1 MPSSLDECPPSFF
14 SSRAPSRLSA
24 RISRDET
31 SREISPSRLASFAS
45 LATATASDKSP
56 ACFHTSAAASCGAP
70 ASTKNAEANKYLCLE
85 SSAYAFFKAA
95 SRFFRKEKSREKKS
109 ASRVSRAARNTPAS
123 VFARPSA
130 AKRSAHGFSPP
141 GSRVFANASRAAAS
155 VSRRSVSSSRTHSG
169 APVIRSA
176 RHDVSFESG
185 SGPSATR
192 DPSDDKPN
200 DARSA
205 SCASLCVAHASSSP
219 RGPCWSRRRFAV
231 EPSEL
236 SPSRERLRASLR
248 ARARRSV
255 LKRRP
260 ASSTAAASSSPS
272 ASRSAS
278 SVANKP
284 TRSAPVS
291 PGRLRAAPRDAT
303 SDAASSASE
312 AENRA
317 DASFSSA
324 FPKRPPTRET
334 DIEVASSTAE
344 FCSSRAEDRESR
356 FKSMPNPKRA
366 GAGAGAGAPPNP
378 ANPPNAPAS
387 NSGTRLGVDLC
398 LWAIFA
404 CAFSSRPSGE
414 IASPETTS
422 TRSSRSCA
430 TDAAAPATEN
440 GPPSEFHEFEFE
452 SPSPP
457 RRRST
462 TRLAAARARRV
473 SPRTSQS
480 MSTRGWYSGSAVAA
494 SSMRT
499 FSEAPELS
507 ASVTSSWST
516 PTTKESPNALH
527 ANPPTESTSPPREG
541 PSSRGSASPFVSR
554 ESLERFAW
562 ARTGHC
568 SRRATRTST
577 RAPRAMAS
585 ASAPPPRSNQ
595 LRWHFPKNAAPGFL
609 SSEPIWNS
617 AASANAPRAS
627 LSASQ
632 TSTRPSGSASA
643 TAAPVGDDASV
654 VDNSVFRSCPSSE
667 DVFKRRRHP
676 ASVQRGTSLAV
687 QASVSEASAFA
698 SLERRHV
705 ASATSPRAST
715 RAAKKARARTLVCP
729 AGITAGTVPGK
740 HTASTR
746 EKASPSTRGTRGV
759 LSFCFATS
767 AHEST
772 SPSRRVA
779 ASAAKGAPFVF
790 AAAPETSCSETSYAS
805 SEAIV

>member
-1 MPSSLDECPPSFF
+1 MPSSDAECPSFF
-14 SSRAPSRLSA
+14 SSRLSA
-24 RISRDET
+24 PERDEV
-31 SREISPSRLASFAS
+31 SRAISSSRLASFAS

-56 ACFHTSAAASCGAP
+56 TCFHTSAAASCGWP

-85 SSAYAFFKAA
+85 SSAYAFFNAA
-95 SRFFRKEKSREKKS
+95 SRFFRSEKSREKKS
-109 ASRVSRAARNTPAS
+109 ASRASRAARNTPAS
-123 VFARPSA
+123 VAARPSA

-141 GSRVFANASRAAAS
+141 GSREEANAWRAAAS
-155 VSRRSVSSSRTHSG
+155 ISFRSVSSSRTHSG
-169 APVIRSA
+169 APVVRSA
-176 RHDVSFESG
+176 RHARE
-185 SGPSATR
+185 SGPSADP
-192 DPSDDKPN
+192 DPSADEKPN
-200 DARSA
+200 DASNA

-219 RGPCWSRRRFAV
+219 RGPCASRRTAA
-231 EPSEL
+231 EPSEP
-236 SPSRERLRASLR
+236 SISRERLRASLR
-248 ARARRSV
+248 ARARLSAR
-255 LKRRP
+255 KRRP
-260 ASSTAAASSSPS
+260 ASSTAASAPPS

-278 SVANKP
+278 SVANNP

-324 FPKRPPTRET
+324 FLRLPTRET
-334 DIEVASSTAE
+334 AEMASSTAE
-344 FCSSRAEDRESR
+344 SGSSRLSSESR
-356 FKSMPNPKRA
+356 FKSMPNPKR
-366 GAGAGAGAPPNP
+366 AGAGAPPNP

-387 NSGTRLGVDLC
+387 NSGTRLGTG
-398 LWAIFA
+398 AGSIFFFA
-404 CAFSSRPSGE
+404 CAVPSPFDPKAGGV
-414 IASPETTS
+414 ASPETTT

-430 TDAAAPATEN
+430 TDAARAKKTED
-440 GPPSEFHEFEFE
+440 GPPSSDEFELAF
-452 SPSPP
+452 SPT
-457 RRRST
+457 RRRAQ

-494 SSMRT
+494 SATRNA
-499 FSEAPELS
+499 SEAPAAG

-516 PTTKESPNALH
+516 PTTSASPRALH
-527 ANPPTESTSPPREG
+527 ANPPTCTSPPREG
-541 PSSRGSASPFVSR
+541 EGPARGSASPPVSR
-554 ESLERFAW
+554 HRERFAA
-562 ARTGHC
+562 ARTRHA

-595 LRWHFPKNAAPGFL
+595 LRWHFL
-609 SSEPIWNS
+609 SKKSEPTRNS

-654 VDNSVFRSCPSSE
+654 VGVSVLRSFPSSE
-667 DVFKRRRHP
+667 DVFGRRRHP
-676 ASVQRGTSLAV
+676 ASVQRRTRAV
-687 QASVSEASAFA
+687 ESSAVESSVSASA
-698 SLERRHV
+698 ERRHA

-715 RAAKKARARTLVCP
+715 RAAAKARARVLVCP
-729 AGITAGTVPGK
+729 AGTTAGTVPGK
-740 HTASTR
+740 HEATR
-746 EKASPSTRGTRGV
+746 EKASPSTRGTRGP
-759 LSFCFATS
+759 SFCFATS

-779 ASAAKGAPFVF
+779 ASAAAGAPFVFVF
-790 AAAPETSCSETSYAS
+790 AAAPETSRSETSYAS